1 MIDSI
6 YLLALVAPVL
16 ALVITRAYDKF
27 EKKDYSKKIYAQ
39 IGIMSY
45 LSTVVLLYLLKRFNI
60 FFKSPNLPGVSD
72 ITPNIIP
79 GNVTAMSPVTN
90 VVEKISTSVPKNCTP
105 APWNN
110 QTPTTSDTNSSLVG
124 NVINNIK
131 QAVKSTTQ
139 FGGSKSNLVTPGNE
153 VFHTGKPTF

>member
-60 FFKSPNLPGVSD
+60 FFN
-72 ITPNIIP
+72 
-79 GNVTAMSPVTN
+79 
-90 VVEKISTSVPKNCTP
+90 
-105 APWNN
+105 
-110 QTPTTSDTNSSLVG
+110 
-124 NVINNIK
+124 
-131 QAVKSTTQ
+131 TQ
-139 FGGSKSNLVTPGNE
+139 V
-153 VFHTGKPTF
+153 